1 RRGGPGPTLAGR
13 GRLQRGRQGSHGHAI
28 RASEAARAGWPN
40 GRCAPSRQQAAML
53 RMLVQLREYQGFN
66 QTALGDRLRITQ
78 SEVSKF
84 ERGERTLD
92 VLRLRAWLH
101 ALGIGLTPFADAL
114 EGELD

>member
-1 RRGGPGPTLAGR
+1 
-13 GRLQRGRQGSHGHAI
+13 
-28 RASEAARAGWPN
+28 
-40 GRCAPSRQQAAML
+40 ML
-53 RMLVQLREYQGFN
+53 RMLVQLSEHQGFN
-66 QTALGDRLRITQ
+66 QTALADRLGITQ

-114 EGELD
+114 EGELDRLDCLTD